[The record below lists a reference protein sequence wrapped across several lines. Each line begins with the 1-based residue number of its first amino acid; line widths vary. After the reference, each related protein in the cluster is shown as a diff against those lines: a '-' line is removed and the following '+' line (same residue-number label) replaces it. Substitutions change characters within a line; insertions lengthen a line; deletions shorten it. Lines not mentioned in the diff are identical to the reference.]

1 MKNTAIRNQKEF
13 FELTKI
19 SLIGR
24 VIYKHNAYIV
34 NRKLKKKRKLLLFV
48 NKLNKKSR

>member
-13 FELTKI
+13 FELKKI

-34 NRKLKKKRKLLLFV
+34 NRKLKKKEIIIIR
-48 NKLNKKSR
+48 